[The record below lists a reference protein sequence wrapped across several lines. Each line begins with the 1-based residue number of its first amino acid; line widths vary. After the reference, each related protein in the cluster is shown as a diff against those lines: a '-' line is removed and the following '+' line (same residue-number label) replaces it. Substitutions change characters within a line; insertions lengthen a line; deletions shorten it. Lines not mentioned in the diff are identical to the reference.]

1 MISQDFCQRYLS
13 NPKDPNAFEAGE
25 SLQVNGVSDRHG
37 PSIDGYNV
45 RYCFCWGLAVS
56 PCIAGQE
63 ALQANHSPEI
73 LHGAPSPAASLIA
86 VVDKKPIA
94 KIDAPIS
101 DARPSRRSSGR
112 QASFLTRQLSADQA
126 NNALAETLTSGIWT
140 HDYPIWASTAKS
152 LGLAVNT
159 KMPDRV
165 FQLLK
170 LYPQPVRM
178 QSGGGVEY
186 LPVER
191 RNQPQSSLSCSK
203 QFRGSQART

>member
-1 MISQDFCQRYLS
+1 MFATVFGGAWLYRPALRARKPCRRTTRQKICMARLRPQRRLS
-13 NPKDPNAFEAGE
+13 
-25 SLQVNGVSDRHG
+25 
-37 PSIDGYNV
+37 
-45 RYCFCWGLAVS
+45 
-56 PCIAGQE
+56 
-63 ALQANHSPEI
+63 
-73 LHGAPSPAASLIA
+73 
-86 VVDKKPIA
+86 
-94 KIDAPIS
+94 
-101 DARPSRRSSGR
+101 RSSTRNRSPNRCPDLGRKAIAQVKWR

-152 LGLAVNT
+152 LGLPVNT